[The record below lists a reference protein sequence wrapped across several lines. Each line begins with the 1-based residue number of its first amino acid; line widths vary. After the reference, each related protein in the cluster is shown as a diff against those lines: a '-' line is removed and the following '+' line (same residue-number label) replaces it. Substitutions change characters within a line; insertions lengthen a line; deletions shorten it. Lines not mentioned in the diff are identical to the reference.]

1 MKISKKWKKMPRDII
16 ILHSAPKI
24 MIISYTVPE
33 IWYVTHVI
41 VIFHFV
47 LFFALLQPKNQNFKI
62 SKKKKIT
69 WRYHYFTHVYHKL

>member
-1 MKISKKWKKMPRDII
+1 
-16 ILHSAPKI
+16 

-62 SKKKKIT
+62 SKKKK
-69 WRYHYFTHVYHKL
+69 KLPGDIIILHMYTTNYD

>member
-1 MKISKKWKKMPRDII
+1 
-16 ILHSAPKI
+16 

-62 SKKKKIT
+62 SKKKK
-69 WRYHYFTHVYHKL
+69 KLAGDIIILHMYTTNYD

>member
-1 MKISKKWKKMPRDII
+1 
-16 ILHSAPKI
+16 

-47 LFFALLQPKNQNFKI
+47 LFFALLQPKKKKLK
-62 SKKKKIT
+62 KKKKIT